1 MLDGAFNNLQ
11 PWNYSNIPQVIG
23 GGRGFHIETEDQFNS
38 SISEAIN
45 SRNTFS
51 ILDVYLER
59 NDRSHALDRLTKNIA
74 KRFHHHH
81 HHPHNSN

>member
-59 NDRSHALDRLTKNIA
+59 NDRSHALDRLTKSIA

-81 HHPHNSN
+81 PHNSN